1 MKNLQMLQFTV
12 IFVNK
17 FRTKMKQRIEQI
29 MRHYN
34 LTAAQFATEIGI
46 QRSALSHIMSG
57 RNKPSLDFVLKVKH
71 RYSEINTDWLLLGK
85 GKIIAVEQK
94 NEQNGIVKNTISDF
108 KNNVSEE
115 MLEQSKVDKKPTIPV
130 LKEKKKSPL
139 SDDNGDSEIEKIIF
153 FYKSGEFKI
162 FKPNKD

>member
-1 MKNLQMLQFTV
+1 MLQFTV

-17 FRTKMKQRIEQI
+17 FRIKMKQRIEQI

-34 LTAAQFATEIGI
+34 LTAAKFATEIGI

-94 NEQNGIVKNTISDF
+94 NDLNEFDRPAISESKNTISEE
-108 KNNVSEE
+108 VSV
-115 MLEQSKVDKKPTIPV
+115 QSKVEDDSIKPK
-130 LKEKKKSPL
+130 LEGKKKSL
-139 SDDNGDSEIEKIIF
+139 SSGDNRDSKIEKIVF
-153 FYKSGEFKI
+153 FYKSGEFEA
-162 FKPNKD
+162 FNPNND